1 MVIRRMN
8 SFFHRHGRIFFGGI
22 TIVIIVSF
30 VGFLTPGF
38 TGMFNSMS
46 SSNSAGTSFGGK
58 VSDDEMA
65 SQVSNS
71 MIAMSLQYGI
81 DLRTP
86 SMREM
91 AIAGAFDTICLRRA
105 AYNLGIRISNREVA
119 EFIKN
124 LPIFKGENGF
134 DVAKYEL
141 YVKNILTPSGFNKQE
156 LDEAVRQ
163 NLMVDSLFR
172 QISSEVIITPDELK
186 NFFNAVQEKFDVK
199 VARFLADD
207 CKKQIKLSDD
217 ELKTYF
223 EANRENYM
231 MPARFKVEV
240 VRFNYIDYENEAKT
254 KINDDLVKKYY
265 EANKKEFVS
274 KETKQPMPFE
284 EAAKKIKADL
294 LNEAEKELAVRD
306 AQLFAVDAY
315 NKVEDGD
322 EKNKTLAFEDLAK
335 ERKLSVFKTDWFSTE
350 DHKIEGIGR
359 EPELIKA
366 VAATYDKLPVSD
378 AIAGKR
384 AAFVAFLTDRQEPRQ
399 AEFSEIKAK
408 VENNLKQHKS
418 LALAREKSR
427 QIALKI
433 SEAKDKSQVFESLK
447 NEIKFDKIDTFVTM
461 MPPYGPDGAVIAKL
475 AEDTA
480 AGKVSSVQDTENGA
494 IVVFVE
500 KRTLP
505 KDEDLEKQKSM
516 IESVYRQKKIQ
527 AAVENFSLW
536 VKTNS
541 LENDTRQ
548 KRRK

>member
-8 SFFHRHGRIFFGGI
+8 SFFRRHGRIFFGGI

-38 TGMFNSMS
+38 TGMFYSMS
-46 SSNSAGTSFGGK
+46 SSNSAGASFGGK
-58 VSDDEMA
+58 VSDDEMNK
-65 SQVSNS
+65 QVTNS

-119 EFIKN
+119 EFIKG

-141 YVKNILTPSGFNKQE
+141 YVKNILAPSGFNKQE

-163 NLMVDSLFR
+163 NLMVDRLFR

-186 NFFNAVQEKFDVK
+186 NFFNAVQEKFDVR

-207 CKKQIKLSDD
+207 SKKEIKVSDD
-217 ELKTYF
+217 DLKTYF

-240 VRFNYIDYENEAKT
+240 VRFNYIDYESEAKT

-284 EAAKKIKADL
+284 EATKKIKADL

-322 EKNKTLAFEDLAK
+322 EKNKTLAFENLVK
-335 ERKLSVFKTDWFSTE
+335 ERKLNLFKTEWFSTE
-350 DHKIEGIGR
+350 DHKIEGIGL

-399 AEFSEIKAK
+399 AEFTEIKAK
-408 VENNLKQHKS
+408 VENSLKQHKS

-427 QIALKI
+427 QTALKI
-433 SEAKDKSQVFESLK
+433 SEAKDKAQIIESLAK
-447 NEIKFDKIDTFVTM
+447 EVKFDKIDTFVTM
-461 MPPYGPDGAVIAKL
+461 MPPYGPDGAIIAKL
-475 AEDTA
+475 AENTA
-480 AGKVSSVQDTENGA
+480 PGKVSSVQDTENGA
-494 IVVFVE
+494 LVVFVD

-505 KDEDLEKQKSM
+505 KDEDFEKQKSM

-536 VKTNS
+536 VKMNS
-541 LENDTRQ
+541 AENDTRK